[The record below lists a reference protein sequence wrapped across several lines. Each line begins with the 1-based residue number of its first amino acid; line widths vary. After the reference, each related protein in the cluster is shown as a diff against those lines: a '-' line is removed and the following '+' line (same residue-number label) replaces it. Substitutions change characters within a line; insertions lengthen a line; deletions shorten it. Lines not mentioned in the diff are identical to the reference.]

1 MKLLHKVHSSFNGF
15 INLLQRKIFFCFHE
29 SSISFPRR
37 NSFLKKTVTNSQTQ
51 NKVLVFMDTKAFNTF
66 FLRKLVNTLSTYS
79 LGYNQEKTKTSLK
92 LVIFREIN
100 IIGVDHTYFQYE
112 FVFFPNISLSSE
124 NDNLDV
130 TFTAKPHPREC
141 Y

>member
-1 MKLLHKVHSSFNGF
+1 
-15 INLLQRKIFFCFHE
+15 
-29 SSISFPRR
+29 
-37 NSFLKKTVTNSQTQ
+37 
-51 NKVLVFMDTKAFNTF
+51 MDTKAFNTF

-100 IIGVDHTYFQYE
+100 IIGVDQTYFQYE